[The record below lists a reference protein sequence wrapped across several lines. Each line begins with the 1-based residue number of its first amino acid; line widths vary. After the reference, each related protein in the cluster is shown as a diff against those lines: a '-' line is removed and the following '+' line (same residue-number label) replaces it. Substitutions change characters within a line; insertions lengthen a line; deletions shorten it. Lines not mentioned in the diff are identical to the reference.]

1 MTKLRAVLM
10 VGAALSMASCG
21 EKKPEG
27 QANAP
32 APSAPVAAA
41 TAEDYAATP
50 EGADKF
56 VADVNADLRRLRPYQ
71 SAAAWLQAT
80 YITDDSQLISSQ
92 ANEEFLGWQA
102 RRIEESKRFNNVTG
116 MKADTARAIM
126 LLKNV
131 AAPAPS
137 DPKLQAELATILSR
151 MEANYG
157 AAKWCR
163 GANDCLNLT
172 DIEKIIDDPKQT
184 PEVRLAA
191 WKGWHETAR
200 AIRKDYQ
207 RFVEIVNQGAK
218 EMGFADTGEVWRGAY
233 DMPPAAF
240 AQETERLWGQ
250 VKPLYNELH
259 CFVRGKLNAKY
270 GDGVVP
276 KAGLIPAHLLGNM
289 WAQEWSNIYPL
300 VEPYPGVAPLD
311 VTTALQK
318 QRDAEYARLRAANPT
333 QTTPVQLAELSHQ
346 ADAAQSV
353 KMAKTAEDFY
363 TSVGMPSLPASFW
376 QKSMLTRPRDR
387 DVVCHASAW
396 DLNMQGDVR
405 IKMCIEPKEEDLITI
420 HHELGH
426 IYYDLNYNPLEPIF
440 QDAAHDGFH
449 EAIGDTITLSLTP
462 AHLNRIGLVGP
473 QKVDPKGVINSQM
486 KWALAKIV
494 FLPWGKLVDQWRW
507 KVFSGE
513 VKPDGYNAA
522 WWKLREQYQGVSA
535 PTARS
540 EEDFDPGAK
549 YHVAGN
555 TPYTRYFLSFILQF
569 QFQKALCDAAGFK
582 GPLNECD
589 IYGNKAAGAK
599 YMEMLRAGASRP
611 WPETLEKLTG
621 GKQMDGSALIE
632 YFSPLMAYLK
642 EQNNGKQCGWGE

>member
-1 MTKLRAVLM
+1 MRFATAFMLTSALVL
-10 VGAALSMASCG
+10 AACG

-27 QANAP
+27 QTSDAQ
-32 APSAPVAAA
+32 SATATPTAAA
-41 TAEDYAATP
+41 DSYPATP

-56 VADVNADLRRLRPYQ
+56 VADVNADLKRMQPYFS
-71 SAAAWLQAT
+71 SAQWLQAT
-80 YITDDSQLISSQ
+80 YITDDSQLI
-92 ANEEFLGWQA
+92 AARATEEYLAWQA
-102 RRIEESKRFNNVTG
+102 KRIEQSKIFNGVQG
-116 MKADTARAIM
+116 LKPETARAIM

-131 AAPAPS
+131 SAPAPS
-137 DPKLQAELATILSR
+137 DPKLQSELATILSR

-157 AAKWCR
+157 AGKWCR
-163 GANDCLNLT
+163 APNDCLNLS

-184 PEVRLAA
+184 PDARLAA

-207 RFVEIVNQGAK
+207 RFVELVNQGAK
-218 EMGFADTGEVWRGAY
+218 EMGKADAGEVWRSGY

-240 AQETERLWGQ
+240 AAETERLWTQ

-259 CFVRGKLNAKY
+259 CYVRGKLNAKY
-270 GDGVVP
+270 GDSVVP
-276 KAGLIPAHLLGNM
+276 KDGLIPAHLLGNM

-300 VEPYPGVAPLD
+300 VEPYPGVAALD
-311 VTTALQK
+311 VTAALKK
-318 QRDAEYARLRAANPT
+318 QRDAEFARIRAENRS
-333 QTTPVQLAELSHQ
+333 QTTPVQIAELSHQ
-346 ADAAQSV
+346 ADADESV
-353 KMAKTAEDFY
+353 KMAKVAEDFY
-363 TSVGMPSLPASFW
+363 TSLGMPSLPPSFW
-376 QKSMLTRPRDR
+376 EKSMLTRPRDR

-405 IKMCIEPKEEDLITI
+405 IKMCIDPKEEDLITI

-426 IYYDLNYNPLEPIF
+426 IYYDLMYNPLPPIF

-462 AHLNRIGLVGP
+462 AHLHRIGLVGP
-473 QKVDPKGVINSQM
+473 QKADPKAVINAQM
-486 KWALAKIV
+486 KWAVAKIV

-513 VKPDGYNAA
+513 VTPENYNAA
-522 WWKLREQYQGVSA
+522 WWKLREDYQGVA
-535 PTARS
+535 PPTERS
-540 EEDFDPGAK
+540 EENFDPGAK

-555 TPYTRYFLSFILQF
+555 TPYTRYFLSFIIQF
-569 QFQKALCDAAGFK
+569 QFQKALCEAAGYT

-589 IYGNKAAGAK
+589 VYGNKEAGERFMA
-599 YMEMLRAGASRP
+599 MLKAGASRP

-621 GKQMDGSALIE
+621 TRQMDGSALIE
-632 YFSPLMAYLK
+632 YFAPLMAYLK
-642 EQNNGKQCGWGE
+642 EQNEGKQCGWGGQ